1 MSNPIT
7 LEYMK
12 IFLKGLVITNADVDE
27 FVKYPDLGIHLK
39 SSEII
44 FNILYHLGSKHDEV
58 QTFLTKHKENILT
71 SIVCI
76 LTAKHA
82 SVLPLSK
89 RKMTPY
95 QCFIKKMT
103 PKLNALEAKQYGI
116 KKSYVR
122 NILRWMWRGP
132 QMVSLHDTYV
142 KIVRL
147 NKLKPLTIEEKQK
160 YSKLKY

>member
-7 LEYMK
+7 LEYIK
-12 IFLKGLVITNADVDE
+12 RFLKGLVITNADVDE

-44 FNILYHLGSKHDEV
+44 FNILYHLGSKHDDV
-58 QTFLTKHKENILT
+58 QTFFTKHKENILT
-71 SIVCI
+71 SIICI

-95 QCFIKKMT
+95 QYFIKKMT
-103 PKLNALEAKQYGI
+103 PKLNALDGM

-147 NKLKPLTIEEKQK
+147 NKLKPLTIEEKRK
-160 YSKLKY
+160 YFK